1 MAMKTL
7 TSVVGFVAALL
18 AAHLA
23 GAQVTTSIDT
33 FNDNVAAY
41 LALHHQVERYLPPQR
56 NFVDAEEVLAYSA
69 ALRRGLCALRP
80 TAKEGDVFGPAA
92 DEFRRRIRYALRAHG
107 LEVRDLL
114 LEMREDTEEG
124 ARPPVVNEAFS
135 WALGNLMPIA
145 VIDSL
150 PALPD
155 ELQYRLVGG
164 RLVLV
169 DIHAGLVVD
178 VLRSALA
185 VETIAQ

>member
-1 MAMKTL
+1 MKTF
-7 TSVVGFVAALL
+7 TCVVGITAALL
-18 AAHLA
+18 AARVA
-23 GAQVTTSIDT
+23 GAQVTTGIDA
-33 FNDNVAAY
+33 FNHNVAAY
-41 LALHHQVERYLPPQR
+41 VALHHQVERYLPPQR
-56 NFVDAEEVLAYSA
+56 NFVDPDEGLAYAA

-80 TAKEGDVFGPAA
+80 TAREGDVFRPAA
-92 DEFRRRIRYALRAHG
+92 DEIRRRIRYALRAHG
-107 LEVRDLL
+107 IEVRELQ
-114 LEMREDTEEG
+114 LEMTEDSEEG

-145 VIDSL
+145 IIEAL

-164 RLVLV
+164 RLVLI

-185 VETIAQ
+185 VETIAE